1 MLDELL
7 KVDWAWMFKFVTGGD
22 AGLAG
27 WCTAIG
33 MLIIGFG
40 IRAHNKVTA
49 EANVN
54 MIRMDKTM
62 EELTDALIE
71 NSEVSKNATNIKE
84 FSHSE

>member
-1 MLDELL
+1 MVEELL

-84 FSHSE
+84 FPHSE

>member
-7 KVDWAWMFKFVTGGD
+7 KIDWAWMFKFVTGGD

-33 MLIIGFG
+33 MLLIGFG

-62 EELTDALIE
+62 EELTDALID
-71 NSEVSKNATNIKE
+71 NSEATKDAGNKKL
-84 FSHSE
+84 